1 MLKWPRMNSATEPGT
16 VAASSSALAAFARP
30 LARELIAR
38 ALAGGGESIDVETV
52 RETGSTNSDLLTLAR
67 AQQPRRPRLR
77 AALVQSAGRGRH
89 GRRWHSSPGASL
101 LFSLAVPLAD
111 SPHAPSA
118 ITLACGVAIAETL
131 HDDGVAVQL
140 KWPNDVLLDGRKL
153 AGILC
158 ELAQDGAGQRTLVIG
173 VGVNLWADAAMR
185 ASAAQPLATLAERIE
200 LAPLAAGREARIARL
215 ARALLGVAREHERDG
230 FVPLQPRYMRWFAH
244 ADAEVDIVDHGTRV
258 VRGRALGVDGE
269 GRLLLQTDAGL
280 RTFASGELSLR
291 PARAAS

>member
-1 MLKWPRMNSATEPGT
+1 MLKSPRMKAATESGT
-16 VAASSSALAAFARP
+16 AAAASSAFAQPLARDLIERALAAG
-30 LARELIAR
+30 REAI
-38 ALAGGGESIDVETV
+38 EVEAV
-52 RETGSTNSDLLTLAR
+52 RETGSTNSDLLALAR
-67 AQQPRRPRLR
+67 ARQPQRPRLR

-111 SPHAPSA
+111 SPHALAS

-131 HDDGVAVQL
+131 NEDGVAVQL

-158 ELAQDGAGQRTLVIG
+158 ELAQDGAGRRTLVIG

-185 ASAAQPLATLAERIE
+185 ASAAQPLATLAERI
-200 LAPLAAGREARIARL
+200 APAQLAAGREARIARL
-215 ARALLGVAREHERDG
+215 ARALLEVAREYERDG

-244 ADAEVDIVDHGTRV
+244 TDAEVDIVDHGTRV

-280 RTFASGELSLR
+280 RAFASGELSLR
-291 PARAAS
+291 PAGATP